1 VVDSTLWTS
10 ASDLRNHRSY
20 FQTYANRRIRM
31 IDLKSLDF
39 DAGAISS
46 IPMAGDEVV
55 EDMSVR
61 APSAR

>member
-1 VVDSTLWTS
+1 
-10 ASDLRNHRSY
+10 
-20 FQTYANRRIRM
+20 M

-55 EDMSVR
+55 EDGSVR